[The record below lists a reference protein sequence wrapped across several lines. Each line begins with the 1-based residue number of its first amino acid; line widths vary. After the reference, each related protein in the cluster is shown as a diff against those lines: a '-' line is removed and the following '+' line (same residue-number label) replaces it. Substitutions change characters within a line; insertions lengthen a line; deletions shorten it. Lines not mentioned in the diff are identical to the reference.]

1 VDVSVYNSLKF
12 FRDNEL
18 TQFQDVIEQYF
29 EHSTDEGKSIELV
42 PGGSATRVTNE
53 NKAEFIKLK
62 SHYIAYK
69 QCKSQLDSLTAGFYS
84 VVPLE
89 WISHLTAEE
98 LEVQLCGQITIDLD
112 DWKENTEYRG
122 FFCANMS
129 VTVTRFW
136 QIMATYNQQELGRI
150 LQFCTGTSRVP
161 LGGFVELESQSGKK
175 AKFCIQKIEY
185 EPGKVNLPK
194 AHTCFNRL
202 DLPRYPDHESMKTAL
217 DFIAR
222 NEIIGFGMDE

>member
-1 VDVSVYNSLKF
+1 MDVSVYNSLKF
-12 FRDNEL
+12 FRDNDL

-29 EHSTDEGKSIELV
+29 EHSINEGKSIELV
-42 PGGSATRVTNE
+42 PGGSANRVTNE

-62 SHYIAYK
+62 CHYIAYK
-69 QCKSQLDSLTAGFYS
+69 QSKSQLDSLTAGFYS
-84 VVPLE
+84 VVPLD
-89 WISHLTAEE
+89 WISHLTPEE
-98 LEVQLCGQITIDLD
+98 LEAQLCGQNTIDLD

-122 FFCANMS
+122 FFRTNLS
-129 VTVTRFW
+129 LSISRFW
-136 QIMATYNQQELGRI
+136 QILGTYNQQELGRI

-185 EPGKVNLPK
+185 EPGKINFPR

-202 DLPRYPDHESMKTAL
+202 DLPRYPDYESMKTAL